1 MFSRDHH
8 RYSLPRKYRYN
19 FFTRSN
25 IIPIIDGLEEAGLIE
40 VVPGRPDIQKMGRMW
55 ASDELLDRLDMAV
68 EYIERLPPSD
78 PIILRETIKKGS
90 RYVKEQKNYRDTPRT
105 REMRKFLH
113 THNALL
119 KETEVIIQIPLE
131 IYRRLKEE
139 ELLHLSF
146 IDLGVSLEK
155 EIKKLLKTLSSGE
168 RSRWIRRLVELDHQT
183 IPIQQ
188 SEPHIP
194 PLCFTNTIRRFRC
207 NHKDLHRVF
216 SRGSFQLG
224 GRFYGCDVQ
233 NISKRLRS
241 HITINGEPTVEIDY
255 SSMHLRM
262 LYHMHGLE
270 APEGD
275 LYGFGISRKLN
286 KSVALII
293 INCEP
298 HQDRLKAIS
307 HHFKGKK
314 KLRDKFGD
322 DIMNHDFIRRLIAD
336 FKAAHPKIRADF
348 FSGCGVKLQYRD
360 SLIMEDILKHF
371 TRKEV
376 PIISVHDSVIVPV
389 SHAGEA
395 REVMKEKYK
404 NHMGF
409 DAVIG

>member
-1 MFSRDHH
+1 
-8 RYSLPRKYRYN
+8 
-19 FFTRSN
+19 
-25 IIPIIDGLEEAGLIE
+25 
-40 VVPGRPDIQKMGRMW
+40 
-55 ASDELLDRLDMAV
+55 MAV
-68 EYIERLPPSD
+68 EDIERLPPSD
-78 PIILRETIKKGS
+78 PIILRETIKKGNC
-90 RYVKEQKNYRDTPRT
+90 YVKEQKNYRNTPRT
-105 REMRKFLH
+105 KEMRKFLH
-113 THNALL
+113 TYNALL
-119 KETEVIIQIPLE
+119 RETEVIIQIPLAV
-131 IYRRLKEE
+131 YRRLKEE

-146 IDLGVSLEK
+146 IDRGVSLDK

-168 RSRWIRRLVELDHQT
+168 RSRWIQRIVELDHQT

-348 FSGCGVKLQYRD
+348 FSGCGVKL
-360 SLIMEDILKHF
+360 
-371 TRKEV
+371 
-376 PIISVHDSVIVPV
+376 
-389 SHAGEA
+389 
-395 REVMKEKYK
+395 
-404 NHMGF
+404 
-409 DAVIG
+409 